1 MRSQAPRLKGEIG
14 RAIDVAVRSPIDRTA
29 LFSSI
34 KAQVSAV
41 DPEVALSH
49 VRTLAEA
56 TSLSI
61 APRVLNLS
69 LVGGFS
75 IVALLL
81 SLVGVYG
88 VISYSVASRQREIG
102 LRLALGATPGMV
114 LMLVLTRGVRL
125 AATGAIVGIVLAAIG
140 GRFVDSMLYS
150 VTPRDPLTF
159 GVVTALLMAV
169 ATTGS
174 YVPARRAMRV
184 DPLVT
189 LRHE

>member
-1 MRSQAPRLKGEIG
+1 MDRIAKEACRARFPLLRADDRARIGSGWLTEAGRRSDVAIHGREGGRRARTFAHACELRRELRSASACEARCPDWKGEIG

-88 VISYSVASRQREIG
+88 VMSYSVASRRASAKSVCG
-102 LRLALGATPGMV
+102 WRW
-114 LMLVLTRGVRL
+114 VRL
-125 AATGAIVGIVLAAIG
+125 
-140 GRFVDSMLYS
+140 
-150 VTPRDPLTF
+150 
-159 GVVTALLMAV
+159 
-169 ATTGS
+169 
-174 YVPARRAMRV
+174 RAWC
-184 DPLVT
+184 
-189 LRHE
+189 